1 MTPEDWAIL
10 RQEII
15 GSFTPGQPI
24 NEADLF
30 AGRSEQIQNLKD
42 TALEPG
48 KHGLIYGERGVGKT
62 SIANIFYRDL
72 NTELRPV
79 LAVRVNC
86 DTFDDFVSLWRKV
99 FRRIKYS
106 DSVNG
111 SEKWADQSYTN
122 DISLDNVQIELST
135 FNENQRPII
144 ILDEFDRITDEN
156 CKILITDLIKALSD
170 YSVNCTVIIVGVAKS
185 VTDLLKG
192 HESIARALRQVR
204 MPRMSQEEM
213 SQIVLTRL
221 RRTRMRID
229 DDALWRITFFSSG
242 LPFYT
247 HSLGKYSALCA
258 ITQKRLQIREVDVFE
273 AMLPCINDVDFSIK
287 ESYVRATERI
297 YRKDNIFKQVLA
309 GCALA
314 EVDPLG
320 EFNAAKVEKPLS
332 AIMGDIYKTQSFAFH
347 LNELSKPA
355 RGRILSRSGERRTY
369 KLRFVDPLMQ
379 PYIVMNSLSENIIT
393 PEILERFAI
402 KRQKTLSI

>member
-1 MTPEDWAIL
+1 MTLEDWAVL

-30 AGRSEQIQNLKD
+30 AGRSEQIQQLQD
-42 TALEPG
+42 TASEPG
-48 KHGLIYGERGVGKT
+48 KHGLVYGERGVGKT

-86 DTFDDFVSLWRKV
+86 DTFDDFPSLWRKV
-99 FRRIKYS
+99 FRRIKY
-106 DSVNG
+106 DMNG
-111 SEKWADQSYTN
+111 SEEWADQRYTN
-122 DISLDNVQIELST
+122 GISLDDVQIELSH
-135 FNENQRPII
+135 FNGNLRPII
-144 ILDEFDRITDEN
+144 ILDEFDRITNDD
-156 CKILITDLIKALSD
+156 CKVLITDLIKALSD
-170 YSVNCTVIIVGVAKS
+170 YSANCTVIIVGVAKS
-185 VTDLLKG
+185 VTELLRG
-192 HESIARALRQVR
+192 HESIARALRQVP
-204 MPRMSQEEM
+204 MPRMSQDEM

-229 DDALWRITFFSSG
+229 DSALWRITFFSSG

-258 ITQKRLQIREVDVFE
+258 IAQKRLQIREADVFGY
-273 AMLPCINDVDFSIK
+273 MLPCINDVDFSIK

-320 EFNAAKVEKPLS
+320 EFNAAKVEEPLS
-332 AIMGDIYKTQSFAFH
+332 AIMGDTYKTQSFAFH
-347 LNELSKPA
+347 LNELTKPA
-355 RGRILSRSGERRTY
+355 RGKILSRSGERRTY
-369 KLRFVDPLMQ
+369 KLRFMDPLMQ
-379 PYIVMNSLSENIIT
+379 PYIIMNSLSENIIT
-393 PEILERFAI
+393 PEILERFTI
-402 KRQKTLSI
+402 RRQKEFSI